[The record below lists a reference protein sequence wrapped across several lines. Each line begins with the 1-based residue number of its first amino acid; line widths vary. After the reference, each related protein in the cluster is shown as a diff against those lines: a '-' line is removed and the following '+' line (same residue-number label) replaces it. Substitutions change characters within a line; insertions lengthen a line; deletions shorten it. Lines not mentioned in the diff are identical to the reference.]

1 MKKKFVLGVFL
12 LVMSLLGPFQ
22 GLVKASDE
30 RVGSLHERVEV
41 IEQNQI
47 LNKNKTIEKEEVLK
61 KTFNKLRGSRD
72 LNELTSFQISFF

>member
-30 RVGSLHERVEV
+30 RVGFLHERVEV